1 LTKRINWKSVACNI
15 AEARE
20 QLEQLEIALKQ
31 PQVRHEATLQ
41 IGLEHAL
48 HHLYFAWNVRKIST
62 KSYRSMTNK
71 EFNRWSKVP
80 KDLEVTCITS
90 GKET

>member
-1 LTKRINWKSVACNI
+1 LTKRINWKSVAGNI

-20 QLEQLEIALKQ
+20 QLQQLEIELKQ
-31 PQVRHEATLQ
+31 PRVRHEATLQ

-48 HHLYFAWNVRKIST
+48 HHLYFAWNVRRIST
-62 KSYRSMTNK
+62 KSYRRMTNR

-80 KDLEVTCITS
+80 KDLEITFIKS
-90 GKET
+90 GKGT